1 MGVSIRLL
9 FAGLAVSLSIAPA
22 FGQISET
29 SVGKGLPSPFLNRVL
44 NADNNPPEG
53 AIRGDDFHSPF
64 DRASVSVQELAQPIN
79 SKRLNLLNDAQKKL
93 AAGNT
98 AAGMTQLR
106 QAATDPKIEPYALSI
121 LGSEHLKQGEMAAAY
136 EELSAAVRL
145 LPGLAANHANF
156 AIVLRMRGEHEQALK
171 EAQKALQLEPGK
183 PGVRFILA
191 KILLILDRKE
201 EARFHL
207 VRATE
212 IPAARALLAQAFGQ

>member
-1 MGVSIRLL
+1 MGVSLRLL
-9 FAGLAVSLSIAPA
+9 FAGLAVSLTAASTFA
-22 FGQISET
+22 QISEVSKNT
-29 SVGKGLPSPFLNRVL
+29 GVPSPFLTRVL

-53 AIRGDDFHSPF
+53 QIRGDDFHSPF
-64 DRASVSVQELAQPIN
+64 DRGSVSVQELAHPIN
-79 SKRLNLLNDAQKKL
+79 SKRLRLLDEARKKL
-93 AAGNT
+93 ATGNT

-106 QAATDPKIEPYALSI
+106 QAATDPLIEPYALSI
-121 LGSEHLKQGEMAAAY
+121 LGSEHLKQGEMGAAY
-136 EELSAAVRL
+136 EELGAAVRL

-156 AIVLRMRGEHEQALK
+156 AVVLRIRGEHQQALK

-183 PGVRFILA
+183 PGVRVILA
-191 KILLILDRKE
+191 RILLVLNRKE